1 MNISEWNDS
10 NLASLFPRLYVL
22 SRHTL
27 AQFEDITKTSPL
39 EYDKTQHSPNE
50 NHGAIHM
57 MTQKK

>member
-27 AQFEDITKTSPL
+27 AQFEDITKTSHPPSL

-50 NHGAIHM
+50 NHGAI
-57 MTQKK
+57 